1 MEGTERDEAKSPR
14 TLWHPAVVRA
24 IEFELEDC
32 RDDLAIEAE
41 YQLTTEPLRIDVL
54 IIKKKRDVILKKN
67 IARVFR
73 RCNIIE
79 YKSPDDHVTVE
90 DYDKTHAYARLYASL
105 NKVRTHDLS
114 GRVLFVHHAKVYCYF
129 QQA

>member
-1 MEGTERDEAKSPR
+1 MMSENTPNKIPDDEGAERDEAKSPR

-54 IIKKKRDVILKKN
+54 IIKKKRDVILKNSNCKQPMISATEN
-67 IARVFR
+67 TEFHGKIKKRNKKIFLKMFFHCCYSNSVFFRVFR
-73 RCNIIE
+73 GE
-79 YKSPDDHVTVE
+79 
-90 DYDKTHAYARLYASL
+90 
-105 NKVRTHDLS
+105 
-114 GRVLFVHHAKVYCYF
+114 
-129 QQA
+129 